1 LGIHPFVQN
10 GEQAATGFLDAEN
23 DIIPQ
28 GVDDMSVIAE
38 AEELAL
44 SLSKAD
50 RGRLVSKHIAS
61 LGHPFEDDEDII
73 ELSLRRAK
81 EMDEHP
87 ETVMSEDEFWTSLEE
102 YRRR

>member
-1 LGIHPFVQN
+1 
-10 GEQAATGFLDAEN
+10 
-23 DIIPQ
+23 
-28 GVDDMSVIAE
+28 MSVIAE

-50 RGRLVSKHIAS
+50 RGRLASKLIAS
-61 LGHPFEDDEDII
+61 LGNPFEDDDEDII

-87 ETVMSEDEFWTSLEE
+87 ETVMSEEEFWASLEE

>member
-1 LGIHPFVQN
+1 
-10 GEQAATGFLDAEN
+10 
-23 DIIPQ
+23 
-28 GVDDMSVIAE
+28 MSVIAE

-50 RGRLVSKHIAS
+50 RGRLASKLIES
-61 LGHPFEDDEDII
+61 LGNPFEDDEDII

-87 ETVMSEDEFWTSLEE
+87 ETVMSEEEFWASLEE